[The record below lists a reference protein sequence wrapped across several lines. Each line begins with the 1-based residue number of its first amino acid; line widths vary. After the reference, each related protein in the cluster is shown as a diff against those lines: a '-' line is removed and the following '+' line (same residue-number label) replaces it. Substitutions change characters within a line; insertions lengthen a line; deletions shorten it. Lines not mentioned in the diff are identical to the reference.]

1 MAKTETERL
10 YEAKDVLRVDGD
22 ENDSVILALVRALPG
37 YIETVTGMS
46 EADQENEPIVD
57 TVRGFILTLW
67 YYADHTD
74 DIKLQRTIDN
84 LLKVITLKANTINR
98 EGAAE

>member
-1 MAKTETERL
+1 MAKTEAERL
-10 YEAKDVLRVDGD
+10 YEAKDVLRVDGS
-22 ENDSVILALVRALPG
+22 ENDAIILALVKSLPG

-67 YYADHTD
+67 YYADHAD

-84 LLKVITLKANTINR
+84 LLKVITLKANTLNR
-98 EGAAE
+98 AGAGN

>member
-10 YEAKDVLRVDGD
+10 YEAKDVLRVDGS
-22 ENDSVILALVRALPG
+22 ENDAIILALVKSLPG

-84 LLKVITLKANTINR
+84 LLKVITLKANSINR
-98 EGAAE
+98 AGAAE